1 MTTADIIYEHAKQL
15 PPQAAK
21 EALDFIEFL
30 MLKHGESEERNLML
44 AQQPSLAAL
53 WDNDADEAW
62 NNADRS

>member
-1 MTTADIIYEHAKQL
+1 MTTADLIYEHAKQL

-30 MLKHGESEERNLML
+30 AVKHGDAESRNMML
-44 AQQPSLAAL
+44 AQQASLAAL

-62 NNADRS
+62 NDADRG